1 MTMSGLN
8 NSLYV
13 DQLIQEARPS
23 ARDMKI
29 AEAREAIWAARRRDR
44 PLGPRRASPGELR
57 ISAKA
62 ILLAAIVILALI
74 FSP

>member
-13 DQLIQEARPS
+13 DQMIEEARPS
-23 ARDMKI
+23 ARDMKM
-29 AEAREAIWAARRRDR
+29 AEAREAFWAARRRDGPR
-44 PLGPRRASPGELR
+44 GPRRGSLGELR